1 MQTTSSFLA
10 TALIALGMA
19 SISLIGCDD
28 PAKGKPKAT
37 TEDTSATSQPA
48 IATSQPAN
56 AAPQAMAK
64 YAFDQTASKLE
75 WTGSKVT
82 GKHDGS
88 FRIFKGTI
96 DLVDGAPEK
105 SKVDVSIDADSVTT
119 DIERLTG
126 HLKSPDFFD
135 TKANPKATFVS
146 KEIKKGGDKGAT
158 HTVTGDLTI
167 KGITKT
173 MTFPATISVAGDAAN
188 VDAEF
193 VINRRD
199 FSLNYPGKP
208 NDLIR
213 DDVVI
218 RLTIR
223 AKKSS

>member
-1 MQTTSSFLA
+1 MHTTSNFLA
-10 TALIALGMA
+10 SALLALGMA
-19 SISLIGCDD
+19 SVALTGCDD
-28 PAKGKPKAT
+28 PAKGKAKAT
-37 TEDTSATSQPA
+37 TAETTSTTSQPA
-48 IATSQPAN
+48 IAAQQTTV
-56 AAPQAMAK
+56 K
-64 YAFDQTASKLE
+64 YAFDQTASKVQ

-82 GKHDGS
+82 GKHDGG
-88 FRIFKGTI
+88 FGTFKGTVEV
-96 DLVDGAPEK
+96 VDGVPEK
-105 SKVDVSIDADSVTT
+105 SKVDVSIDADSLTSDT
-119 DIERLTG
+119 EKLTG

-146 KEIKKGGDKGAT
+146 KEIKRGGDKGAT

-173 MTFPATISVAGDAAN
+173 VTFPATISVAGDAAN

-193 VINRRD
+193 AINRRD
-199 FSLNYPGKP
+199 FSLNYPGMP

-218 RLTIR
+218 KLTIR

>member
-1 MQTTSSFLA
+1 MQTISNGLA
-10 TALIALGMA
+10 SALMTLCLA
-19 SISLIGCDD
+19 SVPLTGCDD
-28 PAKGKPKAT
+28 PAQGKARAT
-37 TEDTSATSQPA
+37 TTVATSTTSQPA
-48 IATSQPAN
+48 S
-56 AAPQAMAK
+56 AAPQIAVK
-64 YAFDQTASKLE
+64 YTFDQTASKVE

-88 FRIFKGTI
+88 FGTFKGTI
-96 DLVDGAPEK
+96 DLVDGVPEK
-105 SKVDVSIDADSVTT
+105 SKVDVSIDADSITT

-173 MTFPATISVAGDAAN
+173 VTFPATINVAGDAAN

-223 AKKSS
+223 AKKSA